1 MPKKILLIV
10 EGESDE
16 VKFLRGLFENCFKK
30 AEYKFYSYKTNIHT
44 LAQELYNN
52 YPDFDEGDVDIRLIL
67 ASLESSREKKEMLL
81 DKYSDIYM
89 VFDFEPQHDHK
100 HFDTVRR
107 MVKYFN
113 DSTNQGQLFINYPM
127 MQSYKHFECLP
138 CPSFEF
144 YEVSL
149 DQAKDYKRLVG
160 ELSKFTDLTQYTY
173 ITYYSIAVHQL
184 KKANKIINDSY
195 TLPSKSEYFNF
206 VASQIF
212 DYQVCLLESSNKIS
226 VLNTCIFALV
236 DFAPSKFFGFV
247 FKHKDDLWI

>member
-1 MPKKILLIV
+1 MPKRILLIV

-52 YPDFDEGDVDIRLIL
+52 YPDFDEGDVDIRLVL

-107 MVKYFN
+107 MVNYFN
-113 DSTNQGQLFINYPM
+113 DSTNQGQLFVNYPM

-144 YEVSL
+144 YEVAL
-149 DQAKDYKRLVG
+149 DQAKEYKRYVG
-160 ELSKFTDLTQYTY
+160 EISNFKDLTKYTFV
-173 ITYYSIAVHQL
+173 TYFSIAVHQL
-184 KKANKIINDSY
+184 KKANKILNGVFA
-195 TLPSKSEYFNF
+195 LPNKFEYFDF
-206 VASQIF
+206 CATQIF
-212 DYQVCLLESSNKIS
+212 DYQVSLLESASKIS

-236 DFAPSKFFGFV
+236 DFAPSKFFAFV
-247 FKHKDDLWI
+247 SRHKEDLMI

>member
-1 MPKKILLIV
+1 MSKKILLIV

-30 AEYKFYSYKTNIHT
+30 ADYKFYSYKTNIHA

-52 YPDFDEGDVDIRLIL
+52 YPDFDEGDIDIRLVL
-67 ASLESSREKKEMLL
+67 ASLESSKDKKELL
-81 DKYSDIYM
+81 MDKYSDIYM

-107 MVKYFN
+107 MVNYFN

-127 MQSYKHFECLP
+127 MQSYKHFDCLP

-144 YEVSL
+144 FEVTLEQS
-149 DQAKDYKRLVG
+149 KGYKQYVG
-160 ELSKFTDLTQYTY
+160 EISNFTDLTKYTY
-173 ITYYSIAVHQL
+173 VTYFSIAVHQL
-184 KKANKIINDSY
+184 KKANKILNGGY
-195 TLPSKSEYFNF
+195 TLPSKSEYFDF
-206 VASQIF
+206 KATQIF
-212 DYQVCLLESSNKIS
+212 DYQVNLLESSNNIS

-236 DFAPSKFFGFV
+236 DFAPSKFFAFV
-247 FKHKDDLWI
+247 SRHKDDLLI

>member
-1 MPKKILLIV
+1 MSKKILLIV

-52 YPDFDEGDVDIRLIL
+52 YPDFDDGDIDIRLVL
-67 ASLESSREKKEMLL
+67 ASLESSKDKKEMLM

-107 MVKYFN
+107 MVNYFN

-127 MQSYKHFECLP
+127 MQSYKHFDCLP

-144 YEVSL
+144 CEVTLEQS
-149 DQAKDYKRLVG
+149 KGYKQYVG
-160 ELSKFTDLTQYTY
+160 EISNFTDLTKYTY
-173 ITYYSIAVHQL
+173 VTYFSIAVHQL
-184 KKANKIINDSY
+184 KKANKMLNGGY
-195 TLPSKSEYFNF
+195 TLPSKSEYFDF
-206 VASQIF
+206 KATQIF
-212 DYQVCLLESSNKIS
+212 DYQVNLLESSNNIS

-236 DFAPSKFFGFV
+236 DFAPSKFFAFV
-247 FKHKDDLWI
+247 SRHKDDLLI

>member
-1 MPKKILLIV
+1 MPKKILLVV

-16 VKFLRGLFENCFKK
+16 VKFLRGLFENCYRK

-52 YPDFDEGDVDIRLIL
+52 YPDFDEGDIDIRLIL
-67 ASLESSREKKEMLL
+67 ASLETRKDKKEMLL

-138 CPSFEF
+138 CDSFENC
-144 YEVSL
+144 EVSL
-149 DQAKDYKRLVG
+149 EQAKNYKRYIG
-160 ELSKFTDLTQYTY
+160 EISNFKDLTKYSYVTY
-173 ITYYSIAVHQL
+173 FSIAIHQL
-184 KKANKIINDSY
+184 RKANKIIKGVY
-195 TLPSKSEYFNF
+195 TLPSKIEYLNF
-206 VASQIF
+206 DSTQIF
-212 DYQVCLLESSNKIS
+212 DFEVDLFESTQKIS

-236 DFAPSKFFGFV
+236 DFAPSRFFAFV
-247 FKHKDDLWI
+247 SRHKSELLI

>member
-1 MPKKILLIV
+1 MSKKILLIV

-30 AEYKFYSYKTNIHT
+30 ADYKFYSYKTNIHT

-52 YPDFDEGDVDIRLIL
+52 YPDFDDGDIDIRLVL
-67 ASLESSREKKEMLL
+67 ASLESSKDKKEMLM

-107 MVKYFN
+107 MVNYFN

-138 CPSFEF
+138 CPLFEF
-144 YEVSL
+144 YEVPL
-149 DQAKDYKRLVG
+149 DQAKEYKRYIG
-160 ELSKFTDLTQYTY
+160 EMSNFKDLTKYTY
-173 ITYYSIAVHQL
+173 ITYYSIAVHHL
-184 KKANKIINDSY
+184 KKANKILNGFY
-195 TLPSKSEYFNF
+195 LLPSKSEYFDF
-206 VASQIF
+206 KATPIF
-212 DYQVCLLESSNKIS
+212 DYQVNLLELSNNIS
-226 VLNTCIFALV
+226 ILNTCIFALV
-236 DFAPSKFFGFV
+236 DFAPSKFFAFV
-247 FKHKDDLWI
+247 SRHKDDLLI

>member
-16 VKFLRGLFENCFKK
+16 VKFLRGLFEHCFKK

-52 YPDFDEGDVDIRLIL
+52 YPDFDEGDVDIRLVL
-67 ASLESSREKKEMLL
+67 ASLESSKEKKEILL

-107 MVKYFN
+107 MVNYFN

-138 CPSFEF
+138 CPLFEF

-149 DQAKDYKRLVG
+149 DQAKEYKRYIG
-160 ELSKFTDLTQYTY
+160 EISNFKDLTKYTY
-173 ITYYSIAVHQL
+173 ITYYSIAVHHL
-184 KKANKIINDSY
+184 KKANKILNGVY
-195 TLPSKSEYFNF
+195 LLPSKSEYFDF
-206 VASQIF
+206 KATQIF
-212 DYQVCLLESSNKIS
+212 DYQVNLLELSNNIS
-226 VLNTCIFALV
+226 ILNTCIFALV
-236 DFAPSKFFGFV
+236 DFAPSKFFAFV
-247 FKHKDDLWI
+247 SRHKDDLLI

>member
-1 MPKKILLIV
+1 MSKKILLVV

-16 VKFLRGLFENCFKK
+16 VKFIRGLFEKCFRK
-30 AEYKFYSYKTNIHT
+30 ADYQFYSYKATIHT
-44 LAQELYNN
+44 LSQELYNK
-52 YPDFDEGDVDIRLIL
+52 YPDFDEGDIDIRLIL
-67 ASLESSREKKEMLL
+67 ASLESNKEKKEMLL
-81 DKYSDIYM
+81 DKYSDVYM

-149 DQAKDYKRLVG
+149 NQAKDYKRLVG

-206 VASQIF
+206 VATQIF

-226 VLNTCIFALV
+226 VLNTCIFSLV

>member
-1 MPKKILLIV
+1 MSKKILLIV

-52 YPDFDEGDVDIRLIL
+52 YPDFDDGDIDIRLVL
-67 ASLESSREKKEMLL
+67 ASLESSKDKKEMLM

-107 MVKYFN
+107 MVNYFN

-127 MQSYKHFECLP
+127 MQSYKHFDCLP

-144 YEVSL
+144 CEVTLEQS
-149 DQAKDYKRLVG
+149 KRYKQYVG
-160 ELSKFTDLTQYTY
+160 EISNFTDLTKYTY
-173 ITYYSIAVHQL
+173 VTYFSIAVHQL
-184 KKANKIINDSY
+184 KKTNKILNGGY
-195 TLPSKSEYFNF
+195 TLPSKSEYFDF
-206 VASQIF
+206 KATQIF
-212 DYQVCLLESSNKIS
+212 DYQVNLLESSNNIS

-236 DFAPSKFFGFV
+236 DFAPSKFFAFV
-247 FKHKDDLWI
+247 SRHKDALLI

>member
-16 VKFLRGLFENCFKK
+16 VKFLRGLFEHCLKK

-52 YPDFDEGDVDIRLIL
+52 YPDFDEGDVDIRLVL
-67 ASLESSREKKEMLL
+67 ASLESSKEKKEMLL

-107 MVKYFN
+107 MVNYFN

-127 MQSYKHFECLP
+127 MQSYKHFDCLP

-144 YEVSL
+144 CEVTLEQS
-149 DQAKDYKRLVG
+149 KGYKQYVG
-160 ELSKFTDLTQYTY
+160 EISNFTDLTKYTY
-173 ITYYSIAVHQL
+173 VTYFSIAVHQL
-184 KKANKIINDSY
+184 KKANKILNGGY
-195 TLPSKSEYFNF
+195 TLPSKSEYFDF
-206 VASQIF
+206 KATQIF
-212 DYQVCLLESSNKIS
+212 DYQVNLLESSNNIS

-236 DFAPSKFFGFV
+236 DFAPSKFFAFV
-247 FKHKDDLWI
+247 SRHKDDLLI